1 MEPRSWARDLRTQML
16 YWKAKKCFKI
26 DSNTRSFLWTRIVRF
41 HRFEKSIS
49 KSASDLILIF
59 EDFGFCFFWIL
70 QSPSRFPRLPSS
82 RISKVVDFRVPRV
95 NHLESEYIFTLMS
108 FYGLGKQNN
117 LDVINVT
124 FFVMIQLPSSG
135 EFIASKF
142 KNVVFRWQV
151 TESGIVSLIF
161 LRLRNLAHHF
171 IIQKKRNPS
180 KCLNNNLEVPWFRGW
195 LRKRIEFLGIWNDH
209 YLMLYHEKV

>member
-1 MEPRSWARDLRTQML
+1 MAQEKTLPNYLVNWRIRIYRVERSNKRSFWSCLSPGPGRAGIIWLKSDIERQ
-16 YWKAKKCFKI
+16 KNCFKI
-26 DSNTRSFLWTRIVRF
+26 DSNMRSFLWTRIVRYY
-41 HRFEKSIS
+41 RFEKSIS

-82 RISKVVDFRVPRV
+82 RISKLVDFRLPRE

-124 FFVMIQLPSSG
+124 FFVMIQLPSSA

-151 TESGIVSLIF
+151 SESGIVSLIF

-171 IIQKKRNPS
+171 IIQ
-180 KCLNNNLEVPWFRGW
+180 
-195 LRKRIEFLGIWNDH
+195 
-209 YLMLYHEKV
+209 

>member
-1 MEPRSWARDLRTQML
+1 
-16 YWKAKKCFKI
+16 
-26 DSNTRSFLWTRIVRF
+26 
-41 HRFEKSIS
+41 
-49 KSASDLILIF
+49 
-59 EDFGFCFFWIL
+59 
-70 QSPSRFPRLPSS
+70 
-82 RISKVVDFRVPRV
+82 
-95 NHLESEYIFTLMS
+95 MS

-124 FFVMIQLPSSG
+124 FFVMIQLPSSA

-151 TESGIVSLIF
+151 TESWIVSLIF

-180 KCLNNNLEVPWFRGW
+180 KCLNNILEICWLHSL
-195 LRKRIEFLGIWNDH
+195 LRKRIEFLGIKSETIITWCCIMKKSNSFICSSVIQLSTFVAISRKSLDWNV
-209 YLMLYHEKV
+209 LLSAKNITF

>member
-1 MEPRSWARDLRTQML
+1 M
-16 YWKAKKCFKI
+16 
-26 DSNTRSFLWTRIVRF
+26 
-41 HRFEKSIS
+41 
-49 KSASDLILIF
+49 
-59 EDFGFCFFWIL
+59 

-82 RISKVVDFRVPRV
+82 RISKLVDFRLPREY
-95 NHLESEYIFTLMS
+95 HLESEYIFTLLT

-124 FFVMIQLPSSG
+124 FFVMIQLPSSA

-151 TESGIVSLIF
+151 SESGIVSLIF

-180 KCLNNNLEVPWFRGW
+180 KCLNNILEICWLHSL
-195 LRKRIEFLGIWNDH
+195 LRKRIEFLGI
-209 YLMLYHEKV
+209 